1 MKRAALSSSI
11 WVLCLSSLVFSS
23 SNLTFTRLSFE
34 SGTITGIAIVNPNAQ
49 DVTAT
54 LTAIGQDGTPL
65 SGNGIQNPVTVKIPA
80 GQQYA
85 KVTSGIFG
93 GSFPS
98 DTVAWVRV
106 TSPAD
111 NLTGFFLY
119 LNPSVSFM
127 DGADLPTPSSNLLFL
142 QLRSDSQ
149 YSTEI
154 NLVNPSNDTKAVVHI
169 ELHVGTNVPSFADVI
184 LPPSGAVRFDVGTVF
199 GNDALTGDAYLSVG
213 STVPLAGFE
222 LVRGPGDLLGL
233 NAVPTTPGAKTVY
246 IPQMAVLDPFKMEL
260 VVVNTGDEAT
270 ILTIKAHKSDGSLYG
285 AGNVDSNPVN
295 QSLPAHG
302 ILRLDVQQLF
312 GFQGSSFLDGW
323 LEIASSSTE
332 VAATAGY
339 LIPGN
344 NSYASVAGSSQGR
357 TRALFSHLATSSP
370 FFTGVALLNS
380 GSLAANVR
388 VVAEKP
394 DGTFLGSYAT
404 TLLPGQRIS
413 KLVDEL
419 IKPAANQ
426 GGGLVWV
433 SSDVPIHMLSL
444 FGSSVTLALA
454 NIPPQPVPSS
464 FVPGGSQNT
473 LQVTPKLAVLQPNA
487 QQAFNVNGAS
497 GTVQWAVNGIPGG
510 NSTIGRIPNGLYQ
523 APTTLPASIPVSITA
538 TASDQTAG
546 ASVDLLEKETVVGGL
561 GVVSSV
567 AYLSSL
573 QRLYTSELSVQGA
586 SGASRISMQSGVSSN
601 ILNVTG
607 GSRTLV
613 RDFAGEEISKMVP
626 FTTSAG
632 TEVLLLVGKTTGRI
646 IRLDPRPSAPA
657 PVDVATGLNAP
668 TAAVF
673 DPVTGGLLVA
683 EATQVTL
690 IPAAQLNQGLTQS
703 RITSDTNREPVS
715 PQSIAGVGGSGIAV
729 DPCDGSIFVSDRT
742 TGSILKIDRASG
754 SSQVVAND
762 LSGPGNLLGL
772 QRMGISCPDSFH
784 LFVVEEDADEVSL
797 VIPSTG
803 EVVHW
808 TDAAGARDIAPETDS
823 ETGIVTGFF
832 LAQAPDSVG
841 SVLRVSEP
849 GVYDSGQQVVSNA
862 PLPPQAGLYTDYL
875 SFIGALG
882 TNPNILTESF
892 DDIDAGTII
901 DPGTTIHGITYVSFP
916 PGTKGLVTPPLLDS
930 NGDPVLNPQGKPY
943 GEYNAIGDDFLALS
957 RPDDP
962 GYDYFFGGESMTI
975 RFSKPVRAFGLFLN
989 ARTSDIETGYLF
1001 LQEGDTVVTTG
1012 GPQWDFYNVPG
1023 NSSVGLFFAGIISE
1037 TPFSEVTIGDTS
1049 QGDASQNISS
1059 LGMIVDHFMRVE

>member
-1 MKRAALSSSI
+1 
-11 WVLCLSSLVFSS
+11 
-23 SNLTFTRLSFE
+23 
-34 SGTITGIAIVNPNAQ
+34 
-49 DVTAT
+49 
-54 LTAIGQDGTPL
+54 
-65 SGNGIQNPVTVKIPA
+65 
-80 GQQYA
+80 
-85 KVTSGIFG
+85 
-93 GSFPS
+93 
-98 DTVAWVRV
+98 VRV

-270 ILTIKAHKSDGSLYG
+270 ILT
-285 AGNVDSNPVN
+285 
-295 QSLPAHG
+295 
-302 ILRLDVQQLF
+302 
-312 GFQGSSFLDGW
+312 SFLDGW

-370 FFTGVALLNS
+370 FFTGVAFLNS

-487 QQAFNVNGAS
+487 QQA
-497 GTVQWAVNGIPGG
+497 
-510 NSTIGRIPNGLYQ
+510 RYR
-523 APTTLPASIPVSITA
+523 
-538 TASDQTAG
+538 
-546 ASVDLLEKETVVGGL
+546 
-561 GVVSSV
+561 
-567 AYLSSL
+567 SL
-573 QRLYTSELSVQGA
+573 QRPRIRPPEPRSISSRRRQWSEDW
-586 SGASRISMQSGVSSN
+586 VSSAPSL
-601 ILNVTG
+601 ISPRCRGSTPLN
-607 GSRTLV
+607 
-613 RDFAGEEISKMVP
+613 
-626 FTTSAG
+626 SAFR
-632 TEVLLLVGKTTGRI
+632 EH
-646 IRLDPRPSAPA
+646 P
-657 PVDVATGLNAP
+657 
-668 TAAVF
+668 
-673 DPVTGGLLVA
+673 
-683 EATQVTL
+683 E
-690 IPAAQLNQGLTQS
+690 PAA
-703 RITSDTNREPVS
+703 
-715 PQSIAGVGGSGIAV
+715 
-729 DPCDGSIFVSDRT
+729 
-742 TGSILKIDRASG
+742 
-754 SSQVVAND
+754 
-762 LSGPGNLLGL
+762 
-772 QRMGISCPDSFH
+772 
-784 LFVVEEDADEVSL
+784 
-797 VIPSTG
+797 
-803 EVVHW
+803 
-808 TDAAGARDIAPETDS
+808 
-823 ETGIVTGFF
+823 
-832 LAQAPDSVG
+832 
-841 SVLRVSEP
+841 
-849 GVYDSGQQVVSNA
+849 
-862 PLPPQAGLYTDYL
+862 
-875 SFIGALG
+875 
-882 TNPNILTESF
+882 
-892 DDIDAGTII
+892 
-901 DPGTTIHGITYVSFP
+901 
-916 PGTKGLVTPPLLDS
+916 
-930 NGDPVLNPQGKPY
+930 
-943 GEYNAIGDDFLALS
+943 
-957 RPDDP
+957 
-962 GYDYFFGGESMTI
+962 
-975 RFSKPVRAFGLFLN
+975 
-989 ARTSDIETGYLF
+989 
-1001 LQEGDTVVTTG
+1001 
-1012 GPQWDFYNVPG
+1012 
-1023 NSSVGLFFAGIISE
+1023 
-1037 TPFSEVTIGDTS
+1037 
-1049 QGDASQNISS
+1049 
-1059 LGMIVDHFMRVE
+1059 